1 MKPVRCL
8 LGFHKWGES
17 LSTWLRVEEIF
28 LLSRRCIRC
37 GKIKE
42 YAFDR
47 RTCEEIR
54 LPQSAEEMEDFEPV
68 WKEILAR
75 RKK

>member
-1 MKPVRCL
+1 MKPLRCL
-8 LGFHKWGES
+8 FGRHKYAES

-28 LLSRRCIRC
+28 LLSRRCVRC

-47 RTCEEIR
+47 KTCEEIR
-54 LPQSAEEMEDFEPV
+54 LPQSADEMEDFEPV
-68 WKEILAR
+68 WKKILAR
-75 RKK
+75 RDR